1 MVLGLPPSPP
11 PPLPL
16 PPLPPLPPAPAAATA
31 TLGSATAPPR
41 PAAAAAAAAHTGTPH
56 GAAGTALAPL
66 ELRGLA
72 PALTPLGPMWARA
85 GAELGALG
93 SRSRF
98 AAAERAGAAAGG
110 GWRAAA
116 FGAAALARSSASNA
130 SITAHVTWGE
140 TGWAGDGLGGWTRL
154 GAQAAPGGDER
165 AGRGGV
171 EVRARVRVRA

>member
-1 MVLGLPPSPP
+1 MVLGLPPPSPPP

-16 PPLPPLPPAPAAATA
+16 PLPPAPTAATA
-31 TLGSATAPPR
+31 TLGSATAPAR
-41 PAAAAAAAAHTGTPH
+41 PAAAAAAAAAHTGTPH

-72 PALTPLGPMWARA
+72 PALTPLGPMWART
-85 GAELGALG
+85 GAALGALG

-98 AAAERAGAAAGG
+98 AAEERAGAAAGG

-130 SITAHVTWGE
+130 SITAHVTGGG